1 MKSTELRPFSVDSIL
16 TGYLPVPR
24 ELLVMDL
31 PSTAILLYAVL
42 LDRATLSK
50 KNRLA
55 NANGHIYVIYPI
67 DKLAQTLAL
76 SETAIKRGLK
86 TLTDCGLIRRERLR
100 KNGPSHIYLN
110 LPAGSIKA
118 GGTAQKCTLQ
128 RPETDGW
135 TVQKRPMNN
144 RLAQRDLND
153 YYKRED
159 DESL

>member
-1 MKSTELRPFSVDSIL
+1 
-16 TGYLPVPR
+16 
-24 ELLVMDL
+24 MDL

-86 TLTDCGLIRRERLR
+86 TLTDRGLIRRERLR

-110 LPAGSIKA
+110 LPAGSRKA

-135 TVQKRPMNN
+135 TAQKRPMNN